1 MVVDSFQFA
10 LLALTAGSVGASI
23 GAWHAR
29 RRSLAECEERLAARE
44 AQIAAAF
51 DAGHRLGVNEGR
63 AYERCEVFS
72 TPRRRQ

>member
-1 MVVDSFQFA
+1 MVVDSSQFA
-10 LLALTAGSVGASI
+10 LLALTAGSVGACIS
-23 GAWHAR
+23 AWYTR
-29 RRSLAECEERLAARE
+29 RRTLAECEERLAERE

-63 AYERCEVFS
+63 AHERCEVFS